1 MNFPFAEYSDGFW
14 QKKQEDHGFGVPAG
28 SDLTVMGFNR
38 RGFGYLDLPLKKP
51 TKMKAIPRIAA
62 GK

>member
-1 MNFPFAEYSDGFW
+1 MDFGR
-14 QKKQEDHGFGVPAG
+14 KKQENHGFGVPAG
-28 SDLTVMGFNR
+28 SDLIMMGFNR

-51 TKMKAIPRIAA
+51 TKMKAIPRIAT